1 MYGLT
6 DKTGIEIDESDSQV
20 STQDAVRSAIG
31 QGTNSYTT
39 VGLARYVTTVAN
51 SGTCYNLTLINK
63 TTDSDGNLLKDY
75 SATVR
80 NQIKMSQSDWNAIHL
95 GMREVVESKPYF
107 SNIGV
112 NVAGKTGTAQER
124 TDRANHALFVGY
136 APYESPEIAIA
147 TRVAYGYSSSYAAQI
162 TKDVFQYY
170 YNESER
176 DEIRSG
182 VAQELDNTSANA
194 D

>member
-1 MYGLT
+1 MP
-6 DKTGIEIDESDSQV
+6 Q
-20 STQDAVRSAIG
+20 
-31 QGTNSYTT
+31 SY
-39 VGLARYVTTVAN
+39 
-51 SGTCYNLTLINK
+51 
-63 TTDSDGNLLKDY
+63 
-75 SATVR
+75 
-80 NQIKMSQSDWNAIHL
+80 WNAIHT
-95 GMREVVESKPYF
+95 GMRGVVEAKAYF
-107 SNIGV
+107 NNIGV

-170 YNESER
+170 YNESQR

-182 VAQELDNTSANA
+182 IAKELDGTSANA

>member
-1 MYGLT
+1 MLVVV
-6 DKTGIEIDESDSQV
+6 DALVPVSSDIHESIILALV
-20 STQDAVRSAIG
+20 VCVFER
-31 QGTNSYTT
+31 TT
-39 VGLARYVTTVAN
+39 VGKLRVVAF
-51 SGTCYNLTLINK
+51 IQ
-63 TTDSDGNLLKDY
+63 
-75 SATVR
+75 R
-80 NQIKMSQSDWNAIHL
+80 NAIHL